1 MPKHIDDLTDDIK
14 RLLINVAE
22 GKHPPVTAEA
32 LATVGANIAKAV
44 NDALL
49 RTPSVSRIGEKKL
62 YISELGTQCSRQL
75 WYKLNHPELGE
86 KVGPSA
92 MFKFLYGNVIEELAL
107 YLCTLAGHE
116 VSDQQKPTE
125 IKYKGWT
132 IRGRRD
138 ATIDGVVVD
147 VKSASPYG
155 FDKIV
160 REGLNDK
167 NDSFGYRAQVSG
179 YHDGEDGV
187 GILAVDKQNGHIA
200 YKEVEY
206 IDPTEMLDRLIPDL
220 ESAIPPARTFA
231 SVPHATSGNQ
241 KLCVEC
247 SYCAYKETCWAD
259 SNGGKGLVKVD
270 YAAKPIFFTHIKKT
284 PTPRGKMA
292 T

>member
-14 RLLINVAE
+14 KLLNDVAE
-22 GKHPPVTAEA
+22 GKHPPVTAED
-32 LATVGANIAKAV
+32 LATVGGNIAKAV

-49 RTPSVSRIGEKKL
+49 RTASVPRIGEKKL

-75 WYKLNHPELGE
+75 WFKLHHPELGE

-107 YLCTLAGHE
+107 YLVKLAGHE
-116 VSDQQKPTE
+116 VKDQQKPTE

-132 IRGRRD
+132 VRGRRD

-155 FDKIV
+155 YDKIV
-160 REGLNDK
+160 TEGLNDA

-200 YKEVEY
+200 YKEVDY
-206 IDPTEMLDRLIPDL
+206 IDPMDRLDKLIPDL
-220 ESAIPPARTFA
+220 ESAVPPARTFS
-231 SVPHATSGNQ
+231 SVPHATSGNM
-241 KLCVEC
+241 KLCAEC

-259 SNGGKGLVKVD
+259 ANSGKGLVTVP
-270 YAAKPIFFTHIKKT
+270 YASKPIFFTHIKKT
-284 PTPRGKMA
+284 PTPRGKA
-292 T
+292 TS